1 MSFLSSLGKAVAFTA
16 APFTWAAARG
26 VELVTGKDDIVRNNP
41 LTYYTDLFKGS
52 DASKA
57 PSGGSSPVQEGEKA
71 LHTYGEGGEMD
82 YEKAIQSI
90 NALANQKT

>member
-1 MSFLSSLGKAVAFTA
+1 M
-16 APFTWAAARG
+16 
-26 VELVTGKDDIVRNNP
+26 
-41 LTYYTDLFKGS
+41 
-52 DASKA
+52 
-57 PSGGSSPVQEGEKA
+57 QEGEKA